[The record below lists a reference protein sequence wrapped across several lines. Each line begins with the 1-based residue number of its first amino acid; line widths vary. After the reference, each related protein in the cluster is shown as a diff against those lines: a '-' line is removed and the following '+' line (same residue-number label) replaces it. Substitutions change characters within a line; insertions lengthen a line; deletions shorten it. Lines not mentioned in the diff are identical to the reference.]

1 MTTRRDFLS
10 QGAATAAGLTLVPRL
25 DPGRHPAG
33 EPSAPGFIDLLRS
46 PDSVQ
51 IQSDT
56 EIRPLQRGAAGEWSA
71 SGVAVTIT
79 PANGALAV
87 ALAAPGTLVQRI
99 RLRWRGTVNPAVRVL
114 GDAWERGYG
123 DLEWRGLVADRIL
136 PWYFASWEASGTSCY
151 GVMTG
156 PNAFCFWQYD
166 AEGIT
171 LWADVR
177 SGGVP
182 LQLGAR
188 PLEVCRVTCRSG
200 RKGESPF
207 TALHAFCRQLCPN
220 PILPA
225 HPVYGSNDWYWAY
238 GKNSA
243 KSVRADSQRIVEL
256 SPTGSNRPFS
266 VIDDGW
272 QPGRGADEGGI
283 GLWDRGNDNFPD
295 MAALA
300 SDIRRIGARPGIWV
314 RPLQAHSGEPDSWR
328 LSRSKEVL
336 DPTVPGVIEKVA
348 TDIRRVHEWGYDL
361 IKHDYS
367 TWEIF
372 GRWGM
377 QMGAT
382 ITRDGWRFA
391 EGPQRTSAEVI
402 NALYGTIKASAGDAL
417 VIGCNTVSHLSAGMF
432 AICRTG
438 DDTSGNEWNRTRRM
452 GTNTLAFR
460 AVQHNAFYMADPDCV
475 GVTTEQPWAL
485 NRQWLDVA
493 ARSGTMLMVSMQTAA
508 LTPDVERDIRAALA
522 IAAVPQPLGE
532 PLDWDR
538 QVYPTRW
545 RMMGREWKYNWV
557 DPDGS
562 PFPG

>member
-1 MTTRRDFLS
+1 MTDRRTFLS
-10 QGAATAAGLTLVPRL
+10 RSVATAAGLSLVPRIGYA
-25 DPGRHPAG
+25 DT
-33 EPSAPGFIDLLRS
+33 EPPAPGFIDLVRS

-51 IQSDT
+51 IQTDT
-56 EIRPLQRGAAGEWSA
+56 GMRALQRGTGGEWTGGTVSVSLTPGA
-71 SGVAVTIT
+71 AGVAVS
-79 PANGALAV
+79 LH
-87 ALAAPGTLVQRI
+87 APGTQVQRI
-99 RLRWRGTVNPAVRVL
+99 RFRWRGAVSPEVRIM

-123 DLEWRGLVADRIL
+123 DLEWRGIVADRVM
-136 PWYFASWEASGTSCY
+136 PWYFASWGATGTNCY
-151 GVMTG
+151 GVLTDA
-156 PNAFCFWQYD
+156 NAFCFWQYD
-166 AEGIT
+166 GEGIT

-177 SGGVP
+177 SGGSP
-182 LQLGAR
+182 LILGDR
-188 PLEVCRVTCRSG
+188 TLSVCTVMCRAG
-200 RKGESPF
+200 RKGETPF
-207 TALHAFCRQLCPN
+207 TALHAFCQQLCPR
-220 PILPA
+220 PILPT

-243 KSVRADSQRIVEL
+243 ASVRADSERIVEL

-272 QPGRGADEGGI
+272 QPGRGADEAGI
-283 GLWDRGNDNFPD
+283 GLWDRGNDKFPD

-300 SDIRRIGARPGIWV
+300 ADIRRIGARPGIWV
-314 RPLQAHSGEPDSWR
+314 RPLQAHSATADNWR
-328 LSRSKEVL
+328 LSRSKETL
-336 DPTVPGVIEKVA
+336 DPTVAGVMEKVA
-348 TDIRRVHEWGYDL
+348 ADIRRVHDWGYEL

-377 QMGAT
+377 QMGASL
-382 ITRDGWRFA
+382 TRDGWRFA
-391 EGPQRTSAEVI
+391 EGQQRTTAEII
-402 NALYGTIKASAGDAL
+402 NALYSTIRESAGNAL
-417 VIGCNTVSHLSAGMF
+417 VIGCNTVSHLSAGQF

-460 AVQHNAFYMADPDCV
+460 AVQHNAFYVADPDCV

-485 NRQWLDVA
+485 NRQWLDLA

-508 LTPDVERDIRAALA
+508 LTPEVRRDLKQALA
-522 IAAVPQPLGE
+522 IAAEPQPLGE

-545 RMMGREWKYNWV
+545 RMMGREIQYNWV

-562 PFPG
+562 PLP